1 MLTTGTPPA
10 ARFRTS
16 SIGSVRSGFA
26 GSLRSTP
33 NQPVRKT
40 EFADGKRLQ
49 QGADI
54 FGEAEIEVKIFDPP
68 A

>member
-1 MLTTGTPPA
+1 
-10 ARFRTS
+10 
-16 SIGSVRSGFA
+16 
-26 GSLRSTP
+26 LRSTP